1 MRTKLIN
8 KYASRLSNWRSNE
21 SLVLSTAAVLVGISS
36 GVGIWVFKQLIDLFH
51 TLSFTN
57 LYGLLS
63 PLGRWPIA
71 LIPIIGGLVVG
82 LIVHFAVGVERH
94 HGVAGIME
102 AVALAGGRLRYKR
115 IPAKALVSAISIGTG
130 ASVGPEDPSVQIG
143 ANLGSFLGQS
153 LRMSDER
160 VRALVA
166 AGAAAGIAAAFNA
179 PIAGVFF
186 ALEIILGEIAG
197 SAFWVV
203 VVASVSS
210 AVVTQAL
217 SGAQPAFRVPAYAF
231 KTALELPFYLV
242 LGLLAG
248 PVAAVYIR
256 LLYRAQDIL
265 HHWSLPR
272 WIKPAVAGIAVGVT
286 GIFLPQLFG
295 VGYETIETI
304 LAGGKMAIWLL
315 LLLLVGKI
323 LLTPLSIA
331 GGFMGGVFAPALF
344 LGATLGAAYG
354 YLAEMLFPNLPL
366 NPAAFAMVGMA
377 AVLAG
382 AVHSPLTAIIL
393 LFEMTND
400 YRIIL
405 PLMFAVAI
413 SLYISQRLQ
422 ADSVYTLGLAR
433 HGIRLERGKDI
444 EVLEALTVGE
454 VMQTEMMTFKASDT
468 LISAADTLFKTRHH
482 GLPVIDHA
490 GDLMGILTIQDIDRA
505 KDMHQDR
512 ITVGEA
518 CTKDLLVA
526 YPDES
531 IGNALRKMGARDIGR
546 LPVVS
551 RENEKELVGLLRRS
565 DMVRAYDIALTRRAA
580 LRHRA
585 HQVRLGAISD
595 ERMDVTEMIVE
606 AGAPC
611 AGKHISETQ
620 WPRGCVLAS
629 LRRGRRVLIPHGDT
643 LVKAGDVL
651 VIVAEGHDQDEINRL
666 CRASIPQSQRAL
678 E

>member
-1 MRTKLIN
+1 MKTKLIN
-8 KYASRLSNWRSNE
+8 KYASQLSNWRSNE

-36 GVGIWVFKQLIDLFH
+36 GVGIWLFKQLIDFFQRLAFTDLFG
-51 TLSFTN
+51 F
-57 LYGLLS
+57 LS
-63 PLGRWPIA
+63 PLGPWSIA
-71 LIPIIGGLVVG
+71 LIPVFGGLVVG
-82 LIVHFAVGVERH
+82 LILHFTVGVERH

-115 IPAKALVSAISIGTG
+115 VPAKALVSAISIGAG

-160 VRALVA
+160 VRSLVA

-210 AVVTQAL
+210 AVVTQAI
-217 SGAQPAFRVPAYAF
+217 SGAQPAFKVPTYAF
-231 KTALELPFYLV
+231 NTAYELPFYLG

-256 LLYRAQDIL
+256 LLYRAQDL
-265 HHWSLPR
+265 LSRWTLPR
-272 WIKPAVAGIAVGVT
+272 WIKPAVTGLGVGAVGF
-286 GIFLPQLFG
+286 FLPQLFG

-315 LLLLVGKI
+315 LVLMAGKLI
-323 LLTPLSIA
+323 LTPLSIA
-331 GGFMGGVFAPALF
+331 GGFMGGVFAPALY

-354 YLAEMLFPNLPL
+354 YIAEMLFPNMPL
-366 NPAAFAMVGMA
+366 NPAAFALVGMA

-405 PLMFAVAI
+405 PLMFAVAV
-413 SLYISQRLQ
+413 SLYISQHIQ
-422 ADSVYTLGLAR
+422 GDSVYTLGLAR
-433 HGIRLERGKDI
+433 HGIRLERGKDV
-444 EVLEALTVGE
+444 EVLEALSVAE
-454 VMQTEMMTFKASDT
+454 VMQTDNKT
-468 LISAADTLFKTRHH
+468 LNTNDSLSYAADTLYTTRHH
-482 GLPVIDHA
+482 GLPVMDDA
-490 GDLMGILTIQDIDRA
+490 GNLAGILTIQDIDRA
-505 KDMHQDR
+505 KEAHQDQ
-512 ITVGEA
+512 ITAGEA

-526 YPDES
+526 YPDEL
-531 IGNALRKMGARDIGR
+531 IGNALREMGARDIGR

-551 RENEKELVGLLRRS
+551 RENESHLIGLLRRS
-565 DMVRAYDIALTRRAA
+565 DMIRAYDIALTRRAA

-585 HQVRLGAISD
+585 QQVRLGAISD
-595 ERMDVTEMIVE
+595 ERVDVTEMIVE
-606 AGAPC
+606 SGAPC
-611 AGKHISETQ
+611 AGKRIRETH
-620 WPRGCVLAS
+620 WPRSCVLAS
-629 LRRGRRVLIPHGDT
+629 LRRGRRVLVPHGDT
-643 LVKAGDVL
+643 MIIAGDVL
-651 VIVAEGHDQDEINRL
+651 VIVAEGHDHAEVNRL
-666 CRASIPQSQRAL
+666 CKASTTPVLGA
-678 E
+678 EE